1 MQLYHEIIQ
10 YEIYSLK
17 VLKYIN
23 TIASTHTYYIC
34 LACAAD
40 FKTRLLFARLND
52 LNNYSVQYTFF
63 YLLRADAART
73 TTI

>member
-23 TIASTHTYYIC
+23 SIASTDKYYIN
-34 LACAAD
+34 
-40 FKTRLLFARLND
+40 FARLND
-52 LNNYSVQYTFF
+52 LNNSLHLLFTFF

-73 TTI
+73 TSI